1 MYQSHDPAHDVLTTI
16 EGRIFGFKD
25 RSQMLRDE
33 QIDKEREIRVGL
45 LIGNVACAIG
55 RIGTS
60 LQSS

>member
-1 MYQSHDPAHDVLTTI
+1 MTTI
-16 EGRIFGFKD
+16 EDRIFGFKD